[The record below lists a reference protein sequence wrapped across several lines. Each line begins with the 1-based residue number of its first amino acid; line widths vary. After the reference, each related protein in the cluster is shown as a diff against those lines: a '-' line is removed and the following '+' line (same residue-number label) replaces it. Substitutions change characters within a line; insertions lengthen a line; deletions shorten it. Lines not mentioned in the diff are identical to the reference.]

1 MVYLILAAGAAFALI
16 ALYRFFCKASPRE
29 VKATLLAAAA
39 LGIALAALFLSV
51 TGRLPAALAI
61 LAALWP
67 LAAAWLRNR
76 APSAAAPAQ
85 RPGPMTEKE
94 AYDVLGLPFGA
105 KEADI
110 RAAHL
115 RLMKKLHPDQ
125 AGSGWLAQ
133 KINAAR
139 DLLLQR

>member
-1 MVYLILAAGAAFALI
+1 MPYLILVLGIVAAVAGF
-16 ALYRFFCKASPRE
+16 YRYILRASPRE
-29 VKATLLAAAA
+29 VKTLFLAIAAAGVGLAAFV
-39 LGIALAALFLSV
+39 LAV
-51 TGRLPAALAI
+51 TGKLPAAIAI

-67 LAAAWLRNR
+67 IAAAWLRNR
-76 APSAAAPAQ
+76 PVQAPASGGALPLT
-85 RPGPMTEKE
+85 RDE
-94 AYDVLGLPFGA
+94 AFDVLGLPPTASEG
-105 KEADI
+105 DI

-139 DLLLQR
+139 DILLKQ